1 MHRAAAALVASVCWA
16 GILLQ
21 FWASY
26 TFRHYDLTLTLW
38 TLARFFT
45 IISNLALAVAMTM
58 VALGR
63 RVSPLV
69 LGGLTLAILLVGI
82 VYRTLLAG
90 LHSLS
95 GLPLIANDLLHDVSP
110 LLMLAYWLAF
120 VPHRQLR
127 WTAPWWW
134 ALFPV
139 AYFVYVLARGQLD
152 HHYPYPFIDVG
163 RLGWQQVALNAA
175 AIALGFIVA
184 GFAMVWIDRWRP
196 LGSSAATRYDSS
208 RD

>member
-1 MHRAAAALVASVCWA
+1 MRRVAATLIAFVCWA

-26 TFRHYDLTLTLW
+26 TFRHHDLALTLW

-45 IISNLALAVAMTM
+45 IISNLALAIAMIAVA
-58 VALGR
+58 AGK

-90 LHSLS
+90 LHPLS
-95 GLPLIANDLLHDVSP
+95 GLPLVANFLLHDLSP
-110 LLMLAYWLAF
+110 VVMATYWLLL
-120 VPHRQLR
+120 VPRGHLR

-134 ALFPV
+134 SLFPLG
-139 AYFVYVLARGQLD
+139 YLIYVLGRGQLD
-152 HHYPYPFIDVG
+152 HAYPYPFIDVA
-163 RLGWQQVALNAA
+163 RLGWLQVSMNVGG
-175 AIALGFIVA
+175 IALGFILA
-184 GFAMVWIDRWRP
+184 GFLLVWIDGWRP
-196 LGSSAATRYDSS
+196 LGPGRG
-208 RD
+208 RR